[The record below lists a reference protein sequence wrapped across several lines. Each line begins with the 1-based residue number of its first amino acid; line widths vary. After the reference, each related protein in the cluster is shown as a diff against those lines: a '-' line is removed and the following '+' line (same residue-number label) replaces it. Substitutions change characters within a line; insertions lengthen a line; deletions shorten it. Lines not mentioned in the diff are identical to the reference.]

1 MKSDRLAGAIL
12 LGVAALWL
20 AGVYWTIPGVDDG
33 ARVGPRGFPLAMG
46 VLLAGL
52 SLLLI
57 VGSFATGG
65 AADESVDVA
74 EDGAPERRA
83 EVWALFATF
92 GFLAIYVVLLDW
104 IGFLLGTVAAVAGFL
119 VVVLKRRSPA
129 MVASVSLGLALTI
142 WLALGKGMGVYL
154 PHGSLIDWF

>member
-1 MKSDRLAGAIL
+1 MKSDRLAGAVL
-12 LGVAALWL
+12 LGVAVLWL
-20 AGVYWTIPGVDDG
+20 VGVYWTIPAVDDG

-65 AADESVDVA
+65 SADDSDDVP
-74 EDGAPERRA
+74 DTGTPERRA
-83 EVWALFATF
+83 EVWALSATF

-154 PHGSLIDWF
+154 PHGALIDWF